1 MILIATLIA
10 AIACKK
16 EECSV
21 HPDAFRFSL
30 VGAESGA
37 DLIGTGV
44 YNTSEI
50 GVYYLLNG
58 QRNDLIVNIEPEPDG
73 DLVEMV
79 SAQLPMISLTGRS
92 DTFYLVLN
100 ELETDTLNVVV
111 ELERRDG
118 CNYHPYTLVIH
129 NGKSL
134 PIVEGKAFIL
144 EK

>member
-1 MILIATLIA
+1 MVIATIFT

-16 EECSV
+16 EECSI

-37 DLIGTGV
+37 DLIAAGV

-50 GVYYLLNG
+50 GIYYLLNG

-79 SAQLPMISLTGRS
+79 SAQLPMISLTGRG
-92 DTFYLVLN
+92 DIFYLVLN
-100 ELETDTLNVVV
+100 ESETDTLNVVV

-118 CNYHPYTLVIH
+118 CNYHPYTLVMH